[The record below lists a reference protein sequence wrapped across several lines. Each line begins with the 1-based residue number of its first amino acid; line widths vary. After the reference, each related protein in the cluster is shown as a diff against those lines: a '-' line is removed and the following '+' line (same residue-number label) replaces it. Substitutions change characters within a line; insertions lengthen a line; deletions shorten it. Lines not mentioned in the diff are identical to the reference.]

1 MKIKDIMSRDVRT
14 VRPTDTAQQAAAI
27 MAETDVGALPVAEN
41 DRLIGMITD
50 RDIVIRAVAKGKG
63 PSECCVRDV
72 MSGELKYVY
81 EDEST
86 DDLARNM
93 SELQVRRLPVMTRDK
108 QLVGI
113 VAMADLATAP
123 GRSRETKKAIT
134 GVSEATTAH

>member
-1 MKIKDIMSRDVRT
+1 MKIKEIMSHDVRT
-14 VRPTDTAQQAAAI
+14 VKPTDTAQQAAAI

-41 DRLIGMITD
+41 DRLIGMVTD

-63 PSECCVRDV
+63 PSECRVRDV

-93 SELQVRRLPVMTRDK
+93 SDLQVRRLPVMTRDK
-108 QLVGI
+108 RLVGI

-123 GRSRETKKAIT
+123 GRSRETKKAIS